1 MLRAAHGVWYLQG
14 SATAG
19 SQTKAGPSQA
29 GRTWSVVVEGGDVV
43 VIVVVVVDVVVVVAV
58 VVVVVN
64 VVVVRVV
71 VVEVVV
77 DVLVG
82 LVMVLLV
89 ALVVSVAEVVPLD
102 AAVADVG
109 APVFA
114 NVLVEESAC
123 LLTDDVAGKVVLPL
137 LLSRLVETTGWA
149 CLAVVSASSREV
161 PEVVETE
168 AVLVLTTVV

>member
-1 MLRAAHGVWYLQG
+1 VHGVWYLQG

-29 GRTWSVVVEGGDVV
+29 GRTRSVVVEGGDVV
-43 VIVVVVVDVVVVVAV
+43 VMVVVVIDTVVV

-77 DVLVG
+77 EAVVEVVVEVVVDVLVA
-82 LVMVLLV
+82 LVMVLLL
-89 ALVVSVAEVVPLD
+89 ALVVSVSEVVPLD
-102 AAVADVG
+102 APVADVD
-109 APVFA
+109 AP
-114 NVLVEESAC
+114 
-123 LLTDDVAGKVVLPL
+123 
-137 LLSRLVETTGWA
+137 
-149 CLAVVSASSREV
+149 AVVSAYSCEV